1 MKIEKIFQATSIQS
15 AIIAGYL
22 ASASKDYIGQV
33 TIKIKNTDHLQ
44 LNNAVQKIYSR
55 HEALRTAFDWQ
66 HARGVQGVV
75 ADQLPSSDYV
85 NQYEIYSLDEILNIK
100 KIESELINLN
110 KPPLIRLAL
119 ISLDDQSF
127 LLWSRHHA
135 VTDQESIKIFW
146 KELWHY
152 YSEASDELPQPAA
165 FSTFAE
171 SIRNLQ
177 EPRPKYHQIF
187 SLPPDNSLE
196 LSQTFDLSLSN
207 EIHRLQQ
214 SSNVTLAVYSFSA
227 FCLAISDFFGSNSI
241 SVGYVES
248 DRPHEFKDS
257 IGLFIK
263 ESSIQLDQFESLT
276 LADFRRQILH
286 ALLFHKK
293 RHYNTEFSTSKY
305 SNSTQIGFL
314 FEDDES
320 SHAIETLEK
329 DAGIGVRLKLFCRIS
344 IREQSIS
351 INLTSQSSL
360 VRSSELD
367 WISIKIKEYL
377 LKSNDL
383 HIHPFS
389 LSYRQTLLDILWS
402 QWRFRSDNILNDGK
416 NSISGM
422 QLYLSVQDKV
432 KQLLS
437 GISPGPHDLLI
448 LKPSRSIECII
459 NILSSIEAGLPFL
472 LTEEFDHFENVRC
485 VSNGINIAYI
495 DEFLPLN
502 LAYIIKTSGS
512 TGTAKSVMIHLK
524 NIINHLN
531 GRLAYDQYSQN
542 VALTSSWTF
551 DASLTVLFSTMA
563 KGGTLSVLPL
573 VSELED
579 VEQFIQ
585 LLNLHK
591 INEVNLIP
599 SLLRL
604 ICDYGL
610 NKTSINT
617 ITSAG
622 EELQLDLAYSILK
635 HSHIKL
641 INEYGPSECTILATR
656 VVLNHKFLEGRTSV
670 PIGYPIQGCQVRLM
684 RTIDDENEICI
695 SGDVVGLGYLSE
707 SSNNQTKFLF
717 SDGSLWYK
725 TGDSGSMNEDGSLN
739 WLGRLDHQHK
749 INGKIFS
756 SRVFERDLLE
766 NGAVECV
773 CILDMKPP
781 SVFYTVDDQ
790 HAINAE
796 ELQMRWRSE
805 LGISIQFNQLKKIP
819 RNISG
824 KVNILEL
831 KTSNSFISPTHSSLV
846 QQSQDHRHVLIEE
859 ILGRKIDL
867 SSKPILDVDSLTIL
881 RLTSVLNQT
890 YNTNLTVNS
899 LIESSSWLEFMKSLV
914 SIEPTKSLQNAS
926 HVHPLN
932 KKKREYR

>member
-22 ASASKDYIGQV
+22 ASASRDYIGQV
-33 TIKIKNTDHLQ
+33 TIKIKNTDHFQ

-152 YSEASDELPQPAA
+152 SSEASDELPQPAA

-177 EPRPKYHQIF
+177 EPRPKYHQLF

-227 FCLAISDFFGSNSI
+227 FCLAISEFFGSNSI

-293 RHYNTEFSTSKY
+293 RHYNTEISTSKY

-314 FEDDES
+314 FEDDQG

-367 WISIKIKEYL
+367 WISIKIKEFL

-383 HIHPFS
+383 HIHPFP

-402 QWRFRSDNILNDGK
+402 QWRYRSDNILNDEK
-416 NSISGM
+416 KSISGM
-422 QLYLSVQDKV
+422 ELYLSVQDKV

-437 GISPGPHDLLI
+437 EISPGPHDLLI

-459 NILSSIEAGLPFL
+459 NILSAIEAGLPFL
-472 LTEEFDHFENVRC
+472 LTEEVGHFDKVRC
-485 VSNGINIAYI
+485 VSNGIDIAYI

-573 VSELED
+573 VSELDD
-579 VEQFIQ
+579 VDQFIQ

-656 VVLNHKFLEGRTSV
+656 VVLDHKFLEGRTSV

-725 TGDSGSMNEDGSLN
+725 TGDSGSVNEDGSLN

-781 SVFYTVDDQ
+781 SVFYTVDEQ
-790 HAINAE
+790 HAINAD

-805 LGISIQFNQLKKIP
+805 LGISIQFNQLKTIP

-824 KVNILEL
+824 KVNTLEL

-867 SSKPILDVDSLTIL
+867 SSQPILDVDSLTIL

-926 HVHPLN
+926 HLHPLN